1 MVKFCFIFSMYDWHI
16 MILSQVPKMGVCHGS
31 MWTFIVEFL
40 ALQNMFKFETQDL
53 FNLHLQE

>member
-1 MVKFCFIFSMYDWHI
+1 
-16 MILSQVPKMGVCHGS
+16 MGVCHGS